1 MPLDGGSATARLQP
15 ADNALFTNNV
25 MVTHRHRYQ
34 QQQQQQQQRQPDEDV
49 GSAGKMTAADTA
61 AAAAA
66 AELSCI
72 ALQSSGRAF
81 VDWQS
86 APLVPGRTHAVDAPP
101 SRTHDSGIYE
111 LTALLNRCAS
121 RSLA

>member
-34 QQQQQQQQRQPDEDV
+34 QQQEQQQRQPDEDV

-86 APLVPGRTHAVDAPP
+86 APLVPRRTHAVDAPP

-111 LTALLNRCAS
+111 LAALLNRCAS

>member
-34 QQQQQQQQRQPDEDV
+34 QQQQQQQRQPDEDV
-49 GSAGKMTAADTA
+49 GSAGKMTAADT
-61 AAAAA
+61 AAA

>member
-49 GSAGKMTAADTA
+49 GSAGKMTAADM
-61 AAAAA
+61 AA

-86 APLVPGRTHAVDAPP
+86 APLVPGRTHAVGAPP